1 MLMLEELKRTLQPYK
16 AKLIEMGDS
25 LDLVGSRKEIDEL
38 EAKTLDPDFW
48 GDQSNSQVVLKQL
61 KFLKNKVAAFERLET
76 SYEDALT
83 LADMGIEMKD
93 ESIIPEA
100 KEAAAS
106 FIDTYD
112 QLRVETLLSG
122 EYDANNAIVTLHPGA
137 GGTESCDWTEILFR
151 MYGKWA
157 EKRGYNFEVLDYL
170 DGDEA
175 GIKSVT
181 FQVSG
186 DNAFGYLRSE
196 KGIHRLVRIS
206 PFDSSGR
213 RHTSFASCD
222 VMPEL
227 DDSISIEINPED
239 LKVDTYRS
247 GGAGGQHVN
256 KTESA
261 IRITH
266 IPTGIIVQCQNERSQ
281 IQNRERAMKMLQAK
295 LFLKQREEQL
305 SKLSGIR
312 GEIKDNAWGS
322 QIRSYVFHPYSLVK
336 DHRTNEETGNLQA
349 VMDGGLDPFMNA
361 YLIWQHKLESE

>member
-1 MLMLEELKRTLQPYK
+1 MKWEIHFDLANSRNEIVELEE
-16 AKLIEMGDS
+16 
-25 LDLVGSRKEIDEL
+25 
-38 EAKTLDPDFW
+38 KTSDPDFW
-48 GDQSNSQVVLKQL
+48 GNQSNSQIVLKQL
-61 KFLKNKVAAFERLET
+61 KLLKSKVNAFEKLEG

-83 LADMGIEMKD
+83 LAEMGIEAQD

-100 KEAAAS
+100 REAAMAFMQS
-106 FIDTYD
+106 YN

-157 EKRGYNFEVLDYL
+157 EKRGFTFEVLDYL
-170 DGDEA
+170 DGEEA

-222 VMPEL
+222 VMPEIN
-227 DDSISIEINPED
+227 DSISIEINPED

-266 IPTGIIVQCQNERSQ
+266 VPSGIVVQCQNERSQ
-281 IQNRERAMKMLQAK
+281 IQNRERAMKMLQSK
-295 LFLKQREEQL
+295 LFLKQREEQM

-322 QIRSYVFHPYSLVK
+322 QIRSYIFHPYSLVK
-336 DHRTNEETGNLQA
+336 DHRTNEETGNLQT

-361 YLIWQHKLESE
+361 YLIWQHKLESEH

>member
-1 MLMLEELKRTLQPYK
+1 MEIGKLEE
-16 AKLIEMGDS
+16 
-25 LDLVGSRKEIDEL
+25 
-38 EAKTLDPDFW
+38 KTSDPDFW
-48 GDQSNSQVVLKQL
+48 GDPINSQVVLKAL
-61 KFLKNKVAAFERLET
+61 KTLKNKVSTFEGLE
-76 SYEDALT
+76 SRYEDAVT
-83 LADMGIEMKD
+83 LAEMGIEAQD
-93 ESIIPEA
+93 ETIIPEA
-100 KEAAAS
+100 REAANA
-106 FIDTYD
+106 FVKAYE

-122 EYDANNAIVTLHPGA
+122 EYDGNNAIVTLHPGA

-157 EKRGYNFEVLDYL
+157 EKRGFTFEVLDYL
-170 DGDEA
+170 DGEEA

-181 FQVSG
+181 FQVNG

-227 DDSISIEINPED
+227 DDTVSIEINPED
-239 LKVDTYRS
+239 LRVDTYRS

-281 IQNRERAMKMLQAK
+281 LQNRERAMKMLQSK

-312 GEIKDNAWGS
+312 GEVKDNAWGS
-322 QIRSYVFHPYSLVK
+322 QIRSYVYHPYSLVK
-336 DHRTNEETGNLQA
+336 DHRTSEETGNLQG

-361 YLIWQHKLESE
+361 YLIWQHKLEQEQ

>member
-1 MLMLEELKRTLQPYK
+1 
-16 AKLIEMGDS
+16 MG
-25 LDLVGSRKEIDEL
+25 
-38 EAKTLDPDFW
+38 FW
-48 GDQSNSQVVLKQL
+48 NDQANSQAVLKQL
-61 KFLKNKVAAFERLET
+61 KILKSKVTSFEKLQT
-76 SYEDALT
+76 LYEDAVT
-83 LADMGIEMKD
+83 LAEMGIEAQD

-100 KEAAAS
+100 KEQAAA
-106 FIDTYD
+106 FTEAYD
-112 QLRVETLLSG
+112 QLRVATLLSG
-122 EYDANNAIVTLHPGA
+122 EYDMNNAIVNLHPGA
-137 GGTESCDWTEILFR
+137 GGTESCDWVGILLR

-157 EKRGYNFEVLDYL
+157 EKRGFKFEILDLL
-170 DGDEA
+170 DGEEA
-175 GIKSVT
+175 GVKSVT

-186 DNAFGYLRSE
+186 ENAFGYLRSE

-227 DDSISIEINPED
+227 DEATSIEINPED

-266 IPTGIIVQCQNERSQ
+266 IPSGIVVQCQNERSQ
-281 IQNRERAMKMLQAK
+281 IQNRDRAMKMLQSK
-295 LFLKQREEQL
+295 LYLKQREEHME
-305 SKLSGIR
+305 KLSGIR
-312 GEIKDNAWGS
+312 GETKDNAWGS

-336 DHRTNEETGNLQA
+336 DHRTDEETGNLQA

-361 YLIWQHKLESE
+361 YLIWQHKLAQS

>member
-1 MLMLEELKRTLQPYK
+1 M
-16 AKLIEMGDS
+16 A
-25 LDLVGSRKEIDEL
+25 GSRKEIDEL

-48 GDQSNSQVVLKQL
+48 GDQANSQVVLKQL

-76 SYEDALT
+76 SYDDALT
-83 LADMGIEMKD
+83 LADMGIEMKE

-100 KEAAAS
+100 KEAAAT
-106 FIDTYD
+106 FIDAYD

-137 GGTESCDWTEILFR
+137 GGTESCDWTGILFR

-157 EKRGYNFEVLDYL
+157 EKRGYNFEILDYL

-281 IQNRERAMKMLQAK
+281 IQNRERAMKMLQSK

>member
-1 MLMLEELKRTLQPYK
+1 MAE
-16 AKLIEMGDS
+16 
-25 LDLVGSRKEIDEL
+25 SRKEIDAL
-38 EAKTLDPDFW
+38 ESKTQDPNFW
-48 GDQSNSQVVLKQL
+48 NDQSNSQTVLKHL
-61 KFLKNKVAAFERLET
+61 KLLKNKVASFEKLEGC
-76 SYEDALT
+76 YDDAITLT
-83 LADMGIEMKD
+83 EMGIEAQD
-93 ESIIPEA
+93 ESIISEA
-100 KEAAAS
+100 KEAATA
-106 FIDTYD
+106 FIDAYE

-137 GGTESCDWTEILFR
+137 GGTESCDWVGILFR

-157 EKRGYNFEVLDYL
+157 EKRDFKFEVLDYL
-170 DGDEA
+170 DGEEA

-181 FQVSG
+181 FQISG

-227 DDSISIEINPED
+227 DDSVSIEINPED

-266 IPTGIIVQCQNERSQ
+266 IPSGIIVQCQNERSQ
-281 IQNRERAMKMLQAK
+281 IQNRERAIKMLQAK
-295 LFLKQREEQL
+295 LFLKQREEQI

-336 DHRTNEETGNLQA
+336 DHRTDEETGNLQA

-361 YLIWQHKLESE
+361 YLVWQHKQEA